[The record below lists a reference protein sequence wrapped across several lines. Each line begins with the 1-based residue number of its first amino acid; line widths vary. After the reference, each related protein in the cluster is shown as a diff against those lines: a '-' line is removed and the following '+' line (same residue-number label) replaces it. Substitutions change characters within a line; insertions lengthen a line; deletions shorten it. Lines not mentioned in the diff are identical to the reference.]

1 MRQCWWGEGSSRLQ
15 PACALLS
22 SGNLTALAWDN
33 GTVRLKLG
41 GEELLHSRPGQWY
54 APAGISAFV
63 RTADG
68 LLTLRMA
75 LLCYSRLKAKDSA
88 PPNL

>member
-1 MRQCWWGEGSSRLQ
+1 MC
-15 PACALLS
+15 PI
-22 SGNLTALAWDN
+22 WDK

-41 GEELLHSRPGQWY
+41 GEELLYSRPGQWY

-68 LLTLRMA
+68 LSGVTAAPLYAGEWQGRWEF
-75 LLCYSRLKAKDSA
+75 DSA
-88 PPNL
+88 CARWESQGVSCR